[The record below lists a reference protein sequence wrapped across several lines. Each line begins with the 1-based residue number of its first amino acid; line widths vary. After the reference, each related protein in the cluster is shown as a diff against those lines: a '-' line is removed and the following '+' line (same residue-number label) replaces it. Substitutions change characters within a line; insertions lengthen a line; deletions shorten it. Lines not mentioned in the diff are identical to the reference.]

1 MLMNRIWGDLLH
13 KFIGIKGMPSAA
25 EAFSAKSLSCGF
37 SSFSA
42 FLFSLSQYLPQGLV
56 RIGSPLVLLQ
66 HVVILAARGMAQF
79 EAKFR

>member
-42 FLFSLSQYLPQGLV
+42 FLFFIFTV
-56 RIGSPLVLLQ
+56 FATGSSENWVPTGSA
-66 HVVILAARGMAQF
+66 AARCDPGC
-79 EAKFR
+79 KRYGSI